1 MTMAYTSDDRKVPNR
16 SMFYR
21 AEGVSKKTIT
31 VAVHVADLILN
42 ANTRALYIPEGFL
55 EPGRLMGR
63 YTSGANS
70 GLWAPMLPGFTGTA
84 NPNDAL
90 GVLWDPV
97 YLTRD
102 GDGAIQET
110 RAAVAVIPEGAELFM
125 LRSKIPKLGTG
136 DSFANQGVAT
146 GATTPHGR
154 PTPRWCDRCRSIRR
168 QQHQRTLIERT
179 SRWVTSGKTSHR
191 RN

>member
-31 VAVHVADLILN
+31 VSVNVADIIASAN
-42 ANTRALYIPEGFL
+42 ARALYIPEGFL

-70 GLWAPMLPGFTGTA
+70 GLWAPMLPGFTGAA
-84 NPNDAL
+84 NPNTAL
-90 GVLWDPV
+90 GILWDPV

-110 RAAVAVIPEGAELFM
+110 RAAVAVIPEGAEVFM

-136 DSFANQGVAT
+136 DSFTAQGVAT
-146 GATTPHGR
+146 GATTPTAAQLPDGVI
-154 PTPRWCDRCRSIRR
+154 DVEAFGVNNI
-168 QQHQRTLIERT
+168 
-179 SRWVTSGKTSHR
+179 SGL
-191 RN
+191 